1 MSILQH
7 DIMAQAKGNTKS
19 KASTLAKVSIVAAL
33 TLWGGV
39 TNPLFALDIT
49 REINDGKKQQIQ
61 NSQEEILN
69 IKQNGKLN
77 ADMNLGK
84 KFTTITN
91 EANSS

>member
-39 TNPLFALDIT
+39 TNPLNSYIKHSFANDS
-49 REINDGKKQQIQ
+49 IN
-61 NSQEEILN
+61 NRHFNPALRFARS
-69 IKQNGKLN
+69 
-77 ADMNLGK
+77 A
-84 KFTTITN
+84 
-91 EANSS
+91 